1 MGFASMK
8 PASFEYVRAG
18 TVQEAVAALS
28 RFDGEARLLAGGQ
41 SLMPLMNMRMLRPA
55 GIVDINGVNEL
66 AGIRHEDGRVV
77 IGALTRYEAI
87 EHSEIVAAH
96 LPLVSVAI
104 RKVADRQVRN
114 RGTLGGSLCHS
125 DPAAQMPLCARTLGA
140 TMTVIGPDGQRDI
153 PAEEFFVGPYET
165 AVDPLE
171 VLVAISYPASTG
183 ATARLMQQV
192 RRHGDFP
199 IVSIAL
205 SVQRGERGTWS
216 HWRIGM
222 CGLSMTARPLEAVA
236 ELLEGKRLT
245 PGLIREAAQMTLH
258 AMPEEDTPEDVRATG
273 EYRRH
278 LAPVYVERAL
288 SSLIKETGN
297 D

>member
-1 MGFASMK
+1 MK

-18 TVQEAVAALS
+18 TVQEALAALV
-28 RFDGEARLLAGGQ
+28 RFDGEARVLAGGQ

-55 GIVDINGVNEL
+55 GIVDINGIGEL
-66 AGIRHEDGRVV
+66 AGIRREEGKVV

-87 EHSEIVAAH
+87 EHSEVVAAH
-96 LPLVSVAI
+96 LPLVAVAI

-125 DPAAQMPLCARTLGA
+125 DPAAQMPLCARTLRA
-140 TMTVIGPDGQRDI
+140 TMTVVGPNGRREI

-171 VLVAISYPASTG
+171 VLVAISYPDSTG

-199 IVSIAL
+199 TVSIAL
-205 SVQRGERGTWS
+205 SAQRAERDTWS
-216 HWRIGM
+216 NWRIGM
-222 CGLSMTARPLEAVA
+222 CGLGMTARTLDAVA
-236 ELLEGKRLT
+236 ELLEGKRLVAG
-245 PGLIREAAQMTLH
+245 PD
-258 AMPEEDTPEDVRATG
+258 P
-273 EYRRH
+273 
-278 LAPVYVERAL
+278 
-288 SSLIKETGN
+288 
-297 D
+297 